1 MSIGTTLQH
10 RRSTS
15 RHYTN
20 FIAFLAAVFVFVE
33 AKGGGVI
40 YFVLLIFTR

>member
-33 AKGGGVI
+33 AKGGGGGSYI
-40 YFVLLIFTR
+40 LFC